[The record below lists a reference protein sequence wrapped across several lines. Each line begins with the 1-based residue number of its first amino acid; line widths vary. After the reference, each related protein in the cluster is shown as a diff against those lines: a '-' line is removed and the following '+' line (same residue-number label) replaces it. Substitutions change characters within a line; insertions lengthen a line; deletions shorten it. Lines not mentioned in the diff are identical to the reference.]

1 MREYDHLLRALA
13 RGENPQHIV
22 TTYRRPGAGLTEI
35 LTEVTNAHTRVAG
48 IGPQLAPL
56 LDLPHLTDILV
67 NNTQVWIDRGE
78 GIERTDI
85 TLTHEHEARQL
96 AVHMAAACGKRLDDA
111 SPIVDG
117 VLPGGV
123 RLHAVLAP
131 LSSDGTLISLR
142 IPRANDLTC
151 ERMEEQ
157 GSIHPQF
164 MHILRSL
171 MRCRANVLISGATGS
186 GKTTLLGALLAWA
199 DPRERLICI
208 EEVSELHPAH
218 PHVVHVQERHRNVQ
232 GEGAITLS
240 DLVRAAMRMRPD
252 RLILGECRGAEIRDV
267 LAALNTGHD
276 GGWATIHAN
285 TVHDIPARLCA
296 LGALAGMSE
305 AAVAAQS
312 AAAFHAVIQM
322 KRRVRGAAE
331 EVRRSAGEVPEWDE
345 GAACGRETLRYPR
358 EEAAPRQKVELPPA
372 LPTRHYV
379 RGHYPKLEVAVPK
392 FSEEHGVKVCE
403 ARPIPTRWVA
413 QIGVVSCREG
423 QLICECAC
431 EWEPGGELR
440 TGEGWERLMRLIS
453 QEDR

>member
-1 MREYDHLLRALA
+1 
-13 RGENPQHIV
+13 
-22 TTYRRPGAGLTEI
+22 
-35 LTEVTNAHTRVAG
+35 
-48 IGPQLAPL
+48 
-56 LDLPHLTDILV
+56 
-67 NNTQVWIDRGE
+67 
-78 GIERTDI
+78 
-85 TLTHEHEARQL
+85 
-96 AVHMAAACGKRLDDA
+96 
-111 SPIVDG
+111 
-117 VLPGGV
+117 
-123 RLHAVLAP
+123 
-131 LSSDGTLISLR
+131 
-142 IPRANDLTC
+142 
-151 ERMEEQ
+151 
-157 GSIHPQF
+157 
-164 MHILRSL
+164 
-171 MRCRANVLISGATGS
+171 
-186 GKTTLLGALLAWA
+186 
-199 DPRERLICI
+199 
-208 EEVSELHPAH
+208 
-218 PHVVHVQERHRNVQ
+218 
-232 GEGAITLS
+232 
-240 DLVRAAMRMRPD
+240 MRMRPD

-331 EVRRSAGEVPEWDE
+331 EVRRSVGEVPEWDE

-372 LPTRHYV
+372 LPTRHYM

-392 FSEEHGVKVCE
+392 FSEEQGVKVCE